1 MAPLWQPLVS
11 KKPPLRTARNFLISL
26 LDLVAGVRNR
36 LGLPDRWKTSNPAGK
51 PYLDLLF
58 NAYDVTDVYKR
69 TGSL

>member
-1 MAPLWQPLVS
+1 M
-11 KKPPLRTARNFLISL
+11 
-26 LDLVAGVRNR
+26 VAGVRNR

-69 TGSL
+69 TGMLIATEN

>member
-1 MAPLWQPLVS
+1 MRRVI
-11 KKPPLRTARNFLISL
+11 TFLYLCIL
-26 LDLVAGVRNR
+26 MVAGVRNR

-69 TGSL
+69 TGMLIATEN